1 MGGVSTAR
9 QPDRAA
15 PPPILHVMWA
25 FGTGGAEIRLVRL
38 ANAMPGAFRH
48 WIVPISGIDS
58 ATARFEPG
66 VLWEIIEAPLKRNP
80 AAFARLIRSLRPALV
95 QTYNWGA
102 FDAAAGCVLARAC
115 PLLHTEDGFSA
126 DEANGPKAR
135 RVLARRLVLP
145 FARRVVVPSL
155 TLEKIALQ
163 RYGLPRRK
171 VARIPNG
178 VDCLAFRPGRN
189 DALRRELGV
198 AADELVIGTVGHLRP
213 EKNYG
218 FLLRAFAEARLES
231 ARLVIAGE
239 GQDREP
245 LRRLASTLGLGGRV
259 LFPGAI
265 DPAPWYRMFDLFVM
279 SSLTEQMPLV
289 LLEAMASGLPALCTD
304 AGDSAWMLDS
314 PDLPAIV
321 PRGDLPAYVAALK
334 RWAAD
339 PELRREAGRRN
350 RLRCE
355 REFSLARMVEQWRAV
370 YEDCL
375 GGP

>member
-1 MGGVSTAR
+1 
-9 QPDRAA
+9 
-15 PPPILHVMWA
+15 
-25 FGTGGAEIRLVRL
+25 
-38 ANAMPGAFRH
+38 
-48 WIVPISGIDS
+48 
-58 ATARFEPG
+58 
-66 VLWEIIEAPLKRNP
+66 
-80 AAFARLIRSLRPALV
+80 
-95 QTYNWGA
+95 
-102 FDAAAGCVLARAC
+102 
-115 PLLHTEDGFSA
+115 
-126 DEANGPKAR
+126 
-135 RVLARRLVLP
+135 
-145 FARRVVVPSL
+145 
-155 TLEKIALQ
+155 
-163 RYGLPRRK
+163 
-171 VARIPNG
+171 
-178 VDCLAFRPGRN
+178 
-189 DALRRELGV
+189 
-198 AADELVIGTVGHLRP
+198 
-213 EKNYG
+213 
-218 FLLRAFAEARLES
+218 
-231 ARLVIAGE
+231 
-239 GQDREP
+239 
-245 LRRLASTLGLGGRV
+245 V